1 MLPWVCSVIDHRR
14 RQLNVTKTSLTHS
27 PATRLTLPCFYHI
40 LTLSVIHYHSI
51 LLQKLDHHGI
61 RGNIND
67 WFASYLLGRSQG
79 SNLSTECM
87 TSCGVP
93 QESVLGPLL
102 FVIYIN
108 DIHYSSAK
116 FSFFL
121 FTDDTNLLYADINLS
136 SLKETCSKSPTVLMQ
151 IS

>member
-1 MLPWVCSVIDHRR
+1 MD
-14 RQLNVTKTSLTHS
+14 QNFF
-27 PATRLTLPCFYHI
+27 PCRIFLDLKKAFH
-40 LTLSVIHYHSI
+40 TVDHSI

-67 WFASYLLGRSQG
+67 WFASYLFGRSQG

-93 QESVLGPLL
+93 QNSVLGPLL

-121 FTDDTNLLYADINLS
+121 FTDDTNLLYADTNLS
-136 SLKETCSKSPTVLMQ
+136 SLKKPAQNLRLA
-151 IS
+151 

>member
-1 MLPWVCSVIDHRR
+1 MDQNFFPFRIFLD
-14 RQLNVTKTSLTHS
+14 LKK
-27 PATRLTLPCFYHI
+27 AFDTRD
-40 LTLSVIHYHSI
+40 HSI

-79 SNLSTECM
+79 SNLSIECM

-121 FTDDTNLLYADINLS
+121 FADDTNLLYADTNLK
-136 SLKETCSKSPTVLMQ
+136 SLEETVKRELLKVSYWLNANTVTAQ
-151 IS
+151 C

>member
-1 MLPWVCSVIDHRR
+1 MD
-14 RQLNVTKTSLTHS
+14 QNFF
-27 PATRLTLPCFYHI
+27 PCRIF
-40 LTLSVIHYHSI
+40 LDLKKAFDTVDHSI

-93 QESVLGPLL
+93 QDSVLGPLL
-102 FVIYIN
+102 FVIYID

-121 FTDDTNLLYADINLS
+121 STDDTNLLYADTNLS
-136 SLKETCSKSPTVLMQ
+136 SLKKPAQNLRLA
-151 IS
+151 

>member
-1 MLPWVCSVIDHRR
+1 MDQNFFPFRIFLDLKKAFDTVD
-14 RQLNVTKTSLTHS
+14 
-27 PATRLTLPCFYHI
+27 
-40 LTLSVIHYHSI
+40 HSI

-93 QESVLGPLL
+93 QQSVLGPLL

-121 FTDDTNLLYADINLS
+121 FTDDTNLLYADTNLS